1 MKLKRFLAMGMS
13 AVMIM
18 AVAAGCGGSDSG
30 SSSTAASS
38 SAASSGASGEKLTFG
53 WSVYTRDQTFFQQL
67 EKGVVDKATELGI
80 EIKTHDQK
88 NDSNEMVTG
97 CTNLINSGVDALI
110 VCPCKP
116 EAMGNIVT
124 LAHQKDIPVI
134 ITDIGDGDSDKDAII
149 ISDMKAG
156 GQMAGVYTAELLK
169 EKSITSGEVAIIKCE
184 ESAVYAQR
192 RNEGYKEEIEKA
204 GFTVAKELVAN
215 SKQEEGYTVM
225 KDILASNPD
234 IVAVF
239 AANDP
244 MAAGAA
250 SALQEAGK
258 TDVIVTGFN
267 GDDIALE
274 YIADGKMM
282 GTVAQDVLG
291 IGAKGVE
298 LAKLAVEGK
307 DIPYDNADKKE
318 VYVPVSFI
326 GKDGKEVEV
335 EISK

>member
-1 MKLKRFLAMGMS
+1 MYKR
-13 AVMIM
+13 
-18 AVAAGCGGSDSG
+18 
-30 SSSTAASS
+30 
-38 SAASSGASGEKLTFG
+38 
-53 WSVYTRDQTFFQQL
+53 Q
-67 EKGVVDKATELGI
+67 
-80 EIKTHDQK
+80 
-88 NDSNEMVTG
+88 
-97 CTNLINSGVDALI
+97 
-110 VCPCKP
+110 
-116 EAMGNIVT
+116 
-124 LAHQKDIPVI
+124 
-134 ITDIGDGDSDKDAII
+134 
-149 ISDMKAG
+149 
-156 GQMAGVYTAELLK
+156 
-169 EKSITSGEVAIIKCE
+169 
-184 ESAVYAQR
+184 VYAQR

-307 DIPYDNADKKE
+307 DIPYDNAEKKE